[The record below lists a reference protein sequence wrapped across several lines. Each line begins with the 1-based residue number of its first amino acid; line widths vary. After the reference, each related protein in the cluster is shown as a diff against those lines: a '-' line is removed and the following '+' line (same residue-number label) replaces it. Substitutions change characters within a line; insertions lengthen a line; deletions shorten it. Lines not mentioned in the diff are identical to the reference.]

1 MVNGSTLLMESIRLD
16 SWTCK
21 TTDEDHN
28 CHMTDPSCKEEMLYL
43 NFSTPPSRNK
53 HKFKLLVKEFAPPEQ
68 NENNETN
75 FPWNTSQLAFIA
87 ACDVDK
93 QPGQCRN
100 VCKPKFVPTH

>member
-1 MVNGSTLLMESIRLD
+1 
-16 SWTCK
+16 
-21 TTDEDHN
+21 
-28 CHMTDPSCKEEMLYL
+28 
-43 NFSTPPSRNK
+43 
-53 HKFKLLVKEFAPPEQ
+53 VKEFAPPEQ